1 MRTDTS
7 LHALREASPRNQPG
21 FDDWIDSLDSLR
33 TQIPAAPVLAQ
44 RPLPKRRSRHRR
56 VVGLAVTVAAA
67 ATVVGVVLGLALTAA
82 SPPSA
87 DAAAARRAL
96 VATASAPSGTM
107 ATTVVHAGVTH
118 TIDAA
123 RWNGSDIAFSPGFG
137 PIPQL
142 LLIGG
147 GMYVQ
152 ASDGTWLH
160 YAKASDVAPKPLGGL
175 VQLAHDSIA
184 CTSPQQI
191 LALATHVQRATQADG
206 TTIYTG
212 TIPNSSLDPG
222 LVPGNDAITS
232 MILGAQKRTDMIFG
246 VGRNEGDAPG
256 DYQNDLQLRM
266 SVGRDGL
273 VKQVSVTF
281 QRQETG
287 SPAVDGTYR
296 WSVTYSR
303 LGSTPPITAPPDST
317 DVSPGTLPPGAL
329 PPNGP
334 PPETQTPQITP
345 ADRLDYLKG
354 AACMRSHGFPDF
366 PDPTFENNTVTFNI
380 PPSIDPT
387 SSQAKRAEAIC
398 AKLIPPGLPYSNHR
412 GP

>member
-21 FDDWIDSLDSLR
+21 FDDWIDSFDSLR
-33 TQIPAAPVLAQ
+33 TQIPAIPIPAQ
-44 RPLPKRRSRHRR
+44 RPLPKPDPRHRR

-67 ATVVGVVLGLALTAA
+67 VAVVGVVVGLALTAA

-87 DAAAARRAL
+87 DAAARRAL
-96 VATASAPSGTM
+96 AATAAAPSGTM
-107 ATTVVHAGVTH
+107 TTTVLHAGVTH

-123 RWNGSDIAFSPGFG
+123 RWNGGDIAFSPGVG

-147 GMYVQ
+147 GLYVQ
-152 ASDGTWLH
+152 TSDGTWLH
-160 YAKASDVAPKPLGGL
+160 YAKASDVGPKPLGGL
-175 VQLAHDSIA
+175 VQLAYDNIA

-191 LALATHVQRATQADG
+191 LGLATHVQKATQSDG
-206 TTIYTG
+206 TTVYTG
-212 TIPNSSLDPG
+212 TIPSSSLDPG

-256 DYQNDLQLRM
+256 GYQNDLQLEM

-273 VKQVSVTF
+273 VREVSVTF
-281 QRQETG
+281 QRQDTG

-296 WSVTYSR
+296 WSVTYSQ
-303 LGSTPPITAPPDST
+303 LGSTPPITAPASST
-317 DVSPGTLPPGAL
+317 DVPPGTLPPGTL
-329 PPNGP
+329 PQN
-334 PPETQTPQITP
+334 TRTQDMQTPPITP

-366 PDPTFENNTVTFNI
+366 PDPTFVNNTVTFNI
-380 PPSIDPT
+380 PPNIDLN

-412 GP
+412 AP

>member
-7 LHALREASPRNQPG
+7 LHALREASPRNQLG
-21 FDDWIDSLDSLR
+21 FDDWIDSFDSLR
-33 TQIPAAPVLAQ
+33 TQIPATPVPTQ
-44 RPLPKRRSRHRR
+44 RPLPKPDSRHRR
-56 VVGLAVTVAAA
+56 VIGVAVTVAAA
-67 ATVVGVVLGLALTAA
+67 VGVVGVVVGLTLTAA

-87 DAAAARRAL
+87 DAAARRAL
-96 VATASAPSGTM
+96 AATAAAPSGTM
-107 ATTVVHAGVTH
+107 TTIVLHAGVTH

-123 RWNGSDIAFSPGFG
+123 RWNGSDIAFSPGVG

-152 ASDGTWLH
+152 TSDGTWLH
-160 YAKASDVAPKPLGGL
+160 YAKASDVGPKPLGGL
-175 VQLAHDSIA
+175 VQLAHDNIA
-184 CTSPQQI
+184 GTSPQQI
-191 LALATHVQRATQADG
+191 LALATHVQKATQSDR
-206 TTIYTG
+206 TTVYTG

-246 VGRNEGDAPG
+246 VGGNGGDAPG
-256 DYQNDLQLRM
+256 GYQNDLQLQM
-266 SVGRDGL
+266 SVGSDGL
-273 VKQVSVTF
+273 VKEVSVTF
-281 QRQETG
+281 QRQGTG

-296 WSVTYSR
+296 WSVTYSQ
-303 LGSTPPITAPPDST
+303 LGSTPPITAPASST
-317 DVSPGTLPPGAL
+317 DVPPGTLPPGTL
-329 PPNGP
+329 PQNMR
-334 PPETQTPQITP
+334 TQAMQTPPITP
-345 ADRLDYLKG
+345 ADRLDYVKG

-366 PDPTFENNTVTFNI
+366 PDPTFGNNTVTFNI
-380 PPSIDPT
+380 PPNIDPN

-412 GP
+412 AP